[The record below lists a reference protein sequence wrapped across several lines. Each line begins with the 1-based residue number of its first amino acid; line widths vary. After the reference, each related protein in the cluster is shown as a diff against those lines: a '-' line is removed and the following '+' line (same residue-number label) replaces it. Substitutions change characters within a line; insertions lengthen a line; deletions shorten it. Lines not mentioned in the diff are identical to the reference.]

1 MTKESEILD
10 IYPYRAQRND
20 RVLVVSN
27 LRLTSSEQQ
36 SAIKSAALS
45 TFLQE
50 LDTWREL
57 DMLVFAGNLFD
68 LSSTSDIDLERTIE
82 DHAELFK
89 RLYNQNTKYGTT
101 LLLLPGTLDSQFASR
116 PELQNLLRSYAPIT
130 ISRALRLS
138 LGQGDYS
145 KDVIVT
151 SDLVPSDAIDARVQF
166 ENASLLRQ
174 LTKRIGTEYRLLS
187 GAEKLEDP
195 SDISAFVVSRLVYQR
210 GVRYLPLVIAPII
223 LALALKIPFVL
234 TLPLL
239 SHLQAHH
246 VQINNQLVTVGAN
259 TVIDAL
265 IISGLYLIF
274 AKRMFRSLER
284 ATTAV
289 LSRNNKSTHEDT
301 STLVDLGY
309 LGAIESSGLSPSLLN
324 VSDELFI
331 ASPGAVTSTLRRFHM
346 RFGLPDTF
354 LEVPV
359 CSWIELT
366 AGSNVHVKLLRTPVE
381 SEIKWL
387 WKVLLKPTHKMLT
400 ATEVLANFPNGKDYP
415 QVGSETLKESFRAR
429 RVAYLSLMIIG
440 FLELLSAFT
449 PPLRARIHILLE
461 LFPSMITG
469 YANSITVILG
479 VGTLALANGV
489 RRGSRRAWV
498 LTLVS
503 VLAGVVSNLIKG
515 GDIEESLLLVL
526 ADVYLLANRRA
537 FQAAPN
543 QEPGRIIRA
552 STLLAIVSLAGT
564 LAIEGFYL
572 LAKRHLLPLRTAV
585 FATLERM
592 VGISSIHLDP
602 DLSRIVT
609 PALAIA
615 GVTTLGVIAFTVFNP
630 IVSTIAHEI
639 FDPSARNDPFQIV
652 KLYGIGTLDYF
663 ALRDDKTH
671 FVSKSTLIA
680 YAIFSSTC
688 VISPDP
694 VGPKGVR
701 EIVLEEFIK
710 EMKGRGL
717 SIAVLGASEEW
728 IETYQKLGLHPYYI
742 GDEAIVQVG
751 KMSLEGKAN
760 KSLRQAVNRMK
771 KYGYTVDV
779 LKATDIGEQDRNAIA
794 KVLSESRKG
803 RVERGFSMTLGRI
816 FDERD
821 KDLLLSICRSQDN
834 EIVGFCQW
842 VPTNFQSGYSLDLMR
857 REIGDHPNGMM
868 DLLIVE
874 TLSQLVETPVQYLSL
889 NFAALRAT
897 LAGERGDGISQKV
910 ERWALGKLSDSMQI
924 ESLWRFNS
932 KFNPT
937 WTARY
942 LVYDNLE
949 DLPNVAFAVA
959 KAESLWDIPILGR
972 LLTH

>member
-1 MTKESEILD
+1 MTKESELLD
-10 IYPYRAQRND
+10 IYPYRAHRND
-20 RVLVVSN
+20 RVLIVSN
-27 LRLTSSEQQ
+27 LRLTLLEQQ
-36 SAIKSAALS
+36 SIAKSSALQ
-45 TFLQE
+45 TFLRE
-50 LDTWREL
+50 LDAWREL

-68 LSSTSDIDLERTIE
+68 LSSTKENDLELIIK
-82 DHAELFK
+82 DNIELFN
-89 RLYNQNTKYGTT
+89 RLRDQSTVHGTV
-101 LLLLPGTLDSQFASR
+101 LLFLPGTLDSQFGQRSD
-116 PELQNLLRSYAPIT
+116 LQILLNGYVPIT
-130 ISRALRLS
+130 ISSTLHLS
-138 LGQGDYS
+138 LGQGGQS
-145 KDVIVT
+145 KEVVVT
-151 SDLVPSDAIDARVQF
+151 SDLVPSETKDGKAQF
-166 ENASLLRQ
+166 ENTTLLRQ
-174 LTKRIGTEYRLLS
+174 LTKRIGTEYRLLG
-187 GAEKLEDP
+187 GAEELENP
-195 SDISAFVVSRLVYQR
+195 SDISAFVVSRLIYQR
-210 GVRYLPLVIAPII
+210 GVRYLPLVVAPII

-239 SHLQAHH
+239 SHLRAHH
-246 VQINNQLVTVGAN
+246 AIINNQLVTVGAN

-265 IISGLYLIF
+265 IVSGLYLIF
-274 AKRMFRSLER
+274 ARRMFRSLER

-289 LSRNNKSTHEDT
+289 LLHKTESTHEDT
-301 STLVDLGY
+301 AALVDLGY
-309 LGAIESSGLSPSLLN
+309 LGAIESNGLSPSLLN
-324 VSDELFI
+324 VSEKLFI

-366 AGSNVHVKLLRTPVE
+366 AGSDVYVKLFRTPVE
-381 SEIKWL
+381 SYLKWY
-387 WKVLLKPTHKMLT
+387 WKVLLKPTREVLT
-400 ATEVLANFPNGKDYP
+400 ATEVLASFPHGKDYP
-415 QVGSETLKESFRAR
+415 RVGSETLKESFRAR
-429 RVAYLSLMIIG
+429 RVAYTSLMIIG

-461 LFPSMITG
+461 LFPSIITG

-479 VGTLALANGV
+479 VTTLALANGV
-489 RRGSRRAWV
+489 RRGSRRAWL
-498 LTLVS
+498 LTLAS
-503 VLAGVVSNLIKG
+503 VLAGVASNLIKG

-543 QEPGRIIRA
+543 QEPGRVVRA
-552 STLLAIVSLAGT
+552 FTLLAIVALAGT

-572 LAKRHLLPLRTAV
+572 VAKRHLVPLRTAIL
-585 FATLERM
+585 ATLERM
-592 VGISSIHLDP
+592 IGIPSIHLDP

-615 GVTTLGVIAFTVFNP
+615 GVTTLGVIAYIVFNP
-630 IVSTIAHEI
+630 IVSTIAHDI
-639 FDPSARNDPFQIV
+639 FDSSSKNDPFRVVRQ
-652 KLYGIGTLDYF
+652 YGTGTLDYF

-671 FVSKSTLIA
+671 FISKSTLIA
-680 YAIFSSTC
+680 YAIFGSTC

-710 EMKGRGL
+710 EMKGEGL
-717 SIAVLGASEEW
+717 SVAVLGASEEW
-728 IETYQKLGLHPYYI
+728 IETYHKLGLHPYYI
-742 GDEAIVQVG
+742 GDEAVVKVG
-751 KMSLEGKAN
+751 RMSLEGKTN

-771 KYGYTVDV
+771 KYGYSVDV
-779 LKATDIGEQDRNAIA
+779 VKAADLGEQERNAVA
-794 KVLSESRKG
+794 RVLSESRKG

-816 FDERD
+816 FDDRD
-821 KDLLLSICRSQDN
+821 QDLLMSICRSKDGDV
-834 EIVGFCQW
+834 VGFCQW
-842 VPTNFQSGYSLDLMR
+842 VPTNLESGYSLDLMR

-874 TLSQLVETPVQYLSL
+874 TLSQLAETQVQYLSL

-949 DLPNVAFAVA
+949 DLPHVAFAVA
-959 KAESLWDIPILGR
+959 RAESLWDIPIFGR